1 MVMLVIMGNFLSQ
14 SCSRQYM
21 TLDKDI
27 KNTIETTIEN
37 DLAAPKV
44 PKKRVPNLKRI
55 WKCEYAYD
63 FLYGHRVGYYKG
75 LAEGFVLER
84 YRRQLTEAE
93 DNEVFEIVEP
103 YTRAL
108 RNYFAYYKTKPTA
121 RKPSHKQ

>member
-1 MVMLVIMGNFLSQ
+1 MLVIMDNFLSQ
-14 SCSRQYM
+14 SFGRQCM
-21 TLDKDI
+21 NLDKDI
-27 KNTIETTIEN
+27 KNIIETAIEN

-44 PKKRVPNLKRI
+44 PKKRVPKLRRV

-84 YRRQLTEAE
+84 YRRQLTENE

-103 YTRAL
+103 YARAL
-108 RNYFAYYKTKPTA
+108 RNYFAYYKPRPGA
-121 RKPSHKQ
+121 R